1 MTLPSECGA
10 VKDGERERA
19 FSSLACLRGET
30 TRGNDAERNKRGMR
44 NDLPQT
50 SSCSPREGRQSM
62 YSPQKIDQERANIEQ
77 DCQKVAVSQPHY
89 RFLLLFLWREHTL
102 TALH

>member
-10 VKDGERERA
+10 VKEGEKELSA
-19 FSSLACLRGET
+19 ALPASEAE

-62 YSPQKIDQERANIEQ
+62 YSPQKIDEERANIEQ
-77 DCQKVAVSQPHY
+77 DCQKVALLQPHY

-102 TALH
+102 TAFH